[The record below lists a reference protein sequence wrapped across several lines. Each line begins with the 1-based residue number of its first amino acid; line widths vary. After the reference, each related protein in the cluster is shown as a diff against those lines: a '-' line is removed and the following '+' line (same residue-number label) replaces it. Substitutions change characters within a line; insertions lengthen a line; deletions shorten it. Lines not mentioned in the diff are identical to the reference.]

1 MVVPYSHGRDGS
13 PDRLSTSRPCVGR
26 FGPGELA
33 PSWRIASIA
42 VWILVVFAY
51 SAVWKTSVELGIGTW
66 WLGARSSPQ
75 PVFVRL
81 IPFVVA
87 IGFGLVSSYPLRRL
101 PLVNVVGA
109 LVMAAIAIPD
119 FSRSIGLAVIELVIA
134 GAVLLVALGSFTGVV
149 KTDDR

>member
-1 MVVPYSHGRDGS
+1 MGVMEAPLAVDEPPVRRSLR
-13 PDRLSTSRPCVGR
+13 T
-26 FGPGELA
+26 GELA

-81 IPFVVA
+81 IPFVIA

-134 GAVLLVALGSFTGVV
+134 GAVLLVAIGSFTGVV

>member
-1 MVVPYSHGRDGS
+1 MEAPPTVDEPAARRSLR
-13 PDRLSTSRPCVGR
+13 
-26 FGPGELA
+26 PGELS

-51 SAVWKTSVELGIGTW
+51 SSMWKTSVELGIGTW

-81 IPFVVA
+81 IPFVIA
-87 IGFGLVSSYPLRRL
+87 IGFGLLSSYPLRRL
-101 PLVNVVGA
+101 PLANVVGA
-109 LVMAAIAIPD
+109 FIMAAIAIPD

-149 KTDDR
+149 KTADR

>member
-1 MVVPYSHGRDGS
+1 MEAPTTPAAGGDVEGHAHRRAPR
-13 PDRLSTSRPCVGR
+13 
-26 FGPGELA
+26 PGELA
-33 PSWRIASIA
+33 PAWRIAS
-42 VWILVVFAY
+42 VVLWILVVFAY

-87 IGFGLVSSYPLRRL
+87 IGFGLASSSPLKRL
-101 PLVNVVGA
+101 PVVNLGGAVV
-109 LVMAAIAIPD
+109 LAAIAIPD
-119 FSRSIGLAVIELVIA
+119 FSRSIGLATIELIIA